1 MFGDSSMKRL
11 LVLAGA
17 VALAACGSGASDGES
32 ANAAPVPSAAAT
44 QVPAELVGTY
54 GAQGVD
60 GKAWTTTLAT
70 DGSYR
75 NTVAGELTESG
86 SWSKMG
92 DAICFTP
99 TPAAGS
105 AAAQTC
111 QTLVNVNEDGSLVVR
126 DEAGQETT
134 APRLRPQ

>member
-1 MFGDSSMKRL
+1 MKRV
-11 LVLAGA
+11 LVLASA
-17 VALAACGSGASDGES
+17 LALAACGNGASDGES
-32 ANAAPVPSAAAT
+32 ANAAPTPSATPSPVPS
-44 QVPAELVGTY
+44 ELVGTY
-54 GAQGVD
+54 GAQGSD
-60 GKAWTTTLAT
+60 GKAWTTTLAA

-86 SWSKMG
+86 SWNKAG

-99 TPAAGS
+99 TPGAGT
-105 AAAQTC
+105 APDQTC
-111 QTLVNVNEDGSLVVR
+111 QTLVNVTEDGSLVVR

>member
-1 MFGDSSMKRL
+1 MKRL

-17 VALAACGSGASDGES
+17 VALAACGSGAGDGES
-32 ANAAPVPSAAAT
+32 ANAAPVPSTAPS
-44 QVPAELVGTY
+44 QVPVDLVGTY
-54 GAQGVD
+54 GAQGVN
-60 GKAWTTTLAT
+60 GQAWTTTLAA

-86 SWSKMG
+86 SWSKSG

-99 TPAAGS
+99 TPAAGE
-105 AAAQTC
+105 APDQTC
-111 QTLVNVNEDGSLVVR
+111 QTLVNVTEDGSLVVR

-134 APRLRPQ
+134 APRLRSQ